1 MAAKAR
7 KLAQPNLI
15 VFFNSVFPGERL
27 SHAVGCAFGICLENK
42 QKRDKSN
49 VSVQYDSQ
57 ESSFTRSG
65 SFRVGTLTER
75 LADPQVYKPGII
87 AYSIRFLCIRIFPIS
102 DQPNRNSPPLTQST
116 FRTGSSHQLFLT
128 FFCGSALLFKEF
140 LYTLHFHM
148 SSISYAI

>member
-87 AYSIRFLCIRIFPIS
+87 AYSIRVFLWIFSIS
-102 DQPNRNSPPLTQST
+102 DQPNRNSPPLEHST
-116 FRTGSSHQLFLT
+116 FRTGSSHKLF
-128 FFCGSALLFKEF
+128 
-140 LYTLHFHM
+140 
-148 SSISYAI
+148 

>member
-87 AYSIRFLCIRIFPIS
+87 AYSIRVFLRIRP
-102 DQPNRNSPPLTQST
+102 TQSQFAASNT
-116 FRTGSSHQLFLT
+116 LDLPNWFVTPA
-128 FFCGSALLFKEF
+128 FF
-140 LYTLHFHM
+140 
-148 SSISYAI
+148 

>member
-87 AYSIRFLCIRIFPIS
+87 AYSIRVFFY
-102 DQPNRNSPPLTQST
+102 
-116 FRTGSSHQLFLT
+116 GSS
-128 FFCGSALLFKEF
+128 
-140 LYTLHFHM
+140 LYPTNP
-148 SSISYAI
+148 IAIRRP